1 MSSFLDQTSSF
12 FDELTK
18 ILETQQHD
26 RDEGMDTRSDRPY
39 SSLLTQD
46 EEPLDEYNPQQREEP
61 EPEVVT
67 RGGS

>member
-1 MSSFLDQTSSF
+1 MSFLQQSTSF

-18 ILETQQHD
+18 ILDEQQQS
-26 RDEGMDTRSDRPY
+26 RDDAMETRSERPY

-46 EEPLDEYNPQQREEP
+46 EEPTQEYNPQQLEEP

-67 RGGS
+67 RGSS